1 MKSLNFFIALLSLL
15 SLATITKSQD
25 PSYLYR
31 SCSNETTYTR
41 NSTYQANLNLLLSSL
56 VSNATRNNLD
66 GFYNSSIGL
75 DPDDVYGLFLCR
87 GDVNKNAC
95 QNCVA
100 LAAKEAIQRCPV
112 EKVVVL
118 WYDLCLLRYSNRAF
132 FATMDQDPGVT
143 LYNTQNIAYEPER
156 FNRLVATSMN
166 DTATQATSATSGA
179 KKFAAKEV
187 YFNEFLNLY
196 SLVQC
201 TPDLS
206 SSDCN
211 RCLRIAISSLPSC
224 CSQRAGA
231 RVLYPSCNIR
241 YETYEFYNTTA
252 VAAESPPPP
261 PPVIRAPPPSPVS
274 GSKGKVVFCL
284 SVQIN

>member
-1 MKSLNFFIALLSLL
+1 MKSLIFFVALLSLL

-25 PSYLYR
+25 PTFLYD
-31 SCSNETTYTR
+31 SCSNETTYKS

-56 VSNATRNNLD
+56 VSNATRNNLN
-66 GFYNSSIGL
+66 GFYNSSLGL
-75 DPDDVYGLFLCR
+75 DPDDVHGLFLCR
-87 GDVNKNAC
+87 GDVSKNAC

-100 LAAKEAIQRCPV
+100 LAAKEVTQRCPV

-118 WYDLCLLRYSNRAF
+118 WYDLCLLRYSNWAF
-132 FATMDQDPGVT
+132 FSTMDQEQGVT
-143 LYNTQNIAYEPER
+143 LVNTQNIAYEPER
-156 FNRLVATSMN
+156 FNRLVATTMN
-166 DTATQATSATSGA
+166 DTVTQATSAMSGA
-179 KKFAAKEV
+179 KKFAVKEV
-187 YFNEFLNLY
+187 YFNEFINLY

-206 SSDCN
+206 TSDCN

-261 PPVIRAPPPSPVS
+261 PPVIRAPLPSPVS
-274 GSKGKVVFCL
+274 KPKGW
-284 SVQIN
+284 N